1 MNTKLKLFMLLMI
14 TLAIGVIASCDNGA
28 GTTPS
33 PEPGKDNSPKN
44 QLPVCNAGADQTVTT
59 DYVILNGSGYAIDGY
74 IVSYKWIKYGG
85 NEGCI
90 IHDADSP
97 STAVTG
103 LKPGAYIFLLT
114 VTDNDGGKRSD
125 YLNVKVKPKEP
136 LPPTCDAGL
145 DQTITLPT
153 NSVLLEGTADDSD
166 GTIIACKWTALL
178 GPGVDEGTVEIT
190 DDASLSTTVNGLQK
204 GTYVF
209 VLTVKDNDNNRYSD
223 SVTVFVK
230 EG

>member
-1 MNTKLKLFMLLMI
+1 MLLMI
-14 TLAIGVIASCDNGA
+14 TLAIGVIASCDNGTD
-28 GTTPS
+28 TTPS
-33 PEPGKDNSPKN
+33 PEPEKDNTPKN
-44 QLPVCNAGADQTVTT
+44 QLPVCNAGASQTVTT
-59 DYVILNGSGYAIDGY
+59 DYAILNGFGYDSDGY
-74 IVSYKWIKYGG
+74 IVSYKWGKISG

-90 IHDADSP
+90 IYDADSP

-103 LKPGAYIFLLT
+103 LKTGTYIFVLT
-114 VTDNDGGKRSD
+114 VTDNVGGIKSASTTVTVE
-125 YLNVKVKPKEP
+125 LATVKPKEP

-178 GPGVDEGTVEIT
+178 GPGVDEGAIVIA
-190 DDASLSTTVNGLQK
+190 DDTSLSTTVNGLQK

-209 VLTVKDNDNNRYSD
+209 VLTVTDNDNNKCSD
-223 SVTVFVK
+223 SVTVTVK